1 MAQRSKRLQSIAE
14 LAKNEED
21 QALQILAASQQE
33 HSQAQ
38 QQLEQLTQF
47 LKEYQGRFVEWGTQG
62 GVSVARMQDYQSFM
76 GRLNE
81 AMVAQQQVVEQAE
94 KDVQEKRREWLE
106 KRVNTQALEKVVS
119 RYQDEEQQQE
129 NMKEQRDS
137 DEYASR
143 LHHQK
148 RH

>member
-62 GVSVARMQDYQSFM
+62 GVSVARIQDYQSFM